1 MSETPFTLGL
11 TYWPR
16 RTASNWWAAFDR
28 GAVHDELAHIAAL
41 GFDQVRFL
49 LRWED
54 VQTGPQRVNGG
65 VLSAFERTLEV
76 AASAGLRVVVGLFP
90 VAMGGGLH
98 APRWVCNG
106 DPLEE
111 LRQVSRFGAP
121 LATPGAVRQ
130 QVIYEN
136 SYHDYDLRDLLRD
149 PSARAAQRYLVR
161 EVVGYFGSH
170 PAIDAWQLGEGLE
183 RLRKPDSAEGTRE
196 WFRALAEAVDEA
208 RRGAATVGVVSTRAL
223 EVPAGPR
230 PEHLVNICNRVA
242 LSVEA
247 PPAGLPQ
254 RPLDVDAVLFLYT
267 LASSLAER
275 PLTLAGLGQPTAP
288 DGQTGWTADALLGI
302 ARQTYLA
309 HPQEQAE
316 FIGTAL
322 ERLYAAG
329 AAGIW
334 LSDYAD
340 YPPELWRLPP
350 LDRAVSART
359 RGLVDRNGREKPV
372 ADAVRSFA
380 ARLRAERAAATV
392 PSPAQQT
399 PPAGTP
405 PLTTPGQ
412 AGPAAPVRR
421 FSPLPLDSER
431 YWRDPRRELEAL
443 WTTFSNS

>member
-41 GFDQVRFL
+41 GFDRVRFL

-65 VLSAFERTLEV
+65 VLSAFERALEA
-76 AASAGLRVVVGLFP
+76 AASARLRVVVGLFP
-90 VAMGGGLH
+90 VAMAGGLH
-98 APRWVCNG
+98 VPHWVCNG

-121 LATPGAVRQ
+121 LAAPGAARP

-136 SYHDYDLRDLLRD
+136 GYHDYDLHDLLHD

-183 RLRKPDSAEGTRE
+183 RLRKPASAEGARE
-196 WFRALAEAVDEA
+196 WFRALAEAVDSA
-208 RRGAATVGVVSTRAL
+208 RRGAATMGVVSTRAL
-223 EVPAGPR
+223 ELPAGPR
-230 PEHLVNICNRVA
+230 PEHLASICDRVA
-242 LSVEA
+242 VSAEVL
-247 PPAGLPQ
+247 PAGLPQ

-275 PLTLAGLGQPTAP
+275 PLALAGLGQPTAP
-288 DGQTGWTADALLGI
+288 EGQTGWVSDSPFGI

-316 FIGTAL
+316 FIGRAL

-329 AAGIW
+329 AAGVW

-350 LDRAVSART
+350 LDRAVGART
-359 RGLVDRNGREKPV
+359 RGLVDRSGREKP
-372 ADAVRSFA
+372 AAEAVRAFA
-380 ARLRAERAAATV
+380 ARLRAERTAATV
-392 PSPAQQT
+392 PSPAQPASPADAAP
-399 PPAGTP
+399 PPAPSPT
-405 PLTTPGQ
+405 
-412 AGPAAPVRR
+412 APMRH
-421 FSPLPLDSER
+421 FSPLPLDPER

>member
-54 VQTGPQRVNGG
+54 VQTGSQRVNGG
-65 VLSAFERTLEV
+65 VLSAFERALEA
-76 AASAGLRVVVGLFP
+76 AASAGLRVMVGLFP
-90 VAMGGGLH
+90 VAIGGGLH
-98 APRWVCNG
+98 APRWVCHA

-111 LRQVSRFGAP
+111 LKQVSRFGAP
-121 LATPGAVRQ
+121 MAVPATARQ

-136 SYHDYDLRDLLRD
+136 GYHDYDLRDLLRD
-149 PSARAAQRYLVR
+149 PSIRAAQRYLVR

-183 RLRKPDSAEGTRE
+183 RLRKPDSAEATRD

-208 RRGAATVGVVSTRAL
+208 RRGAATFGVVSTRAL
-223 EVPAGPR
+223 ELPAGPR
-230 PEHLVNICNRVA
+230 PEQLVEICNRVA
-242 LSVEA
+242 VSAEA
-247 PPAGLPQ
+247 LPVYLPQ
-254 RPLDVDAVLFLYT
+254 RPLDVDALLFLYT

-275 PLTLAGLGQPTAP
+275 PLALLGVGQPTAP
-288 DGQTGWTADALLGI
+288 EGQTGWVADSLFGV
-302 ARQTYLA
+302 ARQSYLA

-316 FIGTAL
+316 FVGTAL

-329 AAGIW
+329 AAGVW

-359 RGLVDRNGREKPV
+359 RGLVDRAGREKPV
-372 ADAVRSFA
+372 AEAVRTFA
-380 ARLRAERAAATV
+380 ARLRAERTAAAASLAQAT
-392 PSPAQQT
+392 PA
-399 PPAGTP
+399 AS
-405 PLTTPGQ
+405 
-412 AGPAAPVRR
+412 AAPVPAPAQPAHAAPTRR
-421 FSPLPLDSER
+421 FSPLPLDPER
-431 YWRDPRRELEAL
+431 YWRDPRRELESL